1 MLAYWKALFEFKLSL
16 SSHQTTGAWLAGNAT
31 ASPKQTRIWLY
42 LSRPPSNGCLLSS
55 QECDYILFYWPEHY
69 KLELWT
75 THHTWTTHNNLDKE
89 LTATCKVQSVQDQTY
104 SPYSL
109 PFRQKINEKRAAVF
123 QVLNT
128 YCDGRS
134 IEQLLIF
141 WPSFLFL
148 VQVMFFPFKESQPC
162 RPWFLSLQS
171 SSITFVYWTLNK

>member
-75 THHTWTTHNNLDKE
+75 PHHTWTTHSNLDKE
-89 LTATCKVQSVQDQTY
+89 LTATCKVQSVQNQSY

-109 PFRQKINEKRAAVF
+109 PFRQKMNEKIVVYF
-123 QVLNT
+123 KS
-128 YCDGRS
+128 GKS

-141 WPSFLFL
+141 WPPFLFL
-148 VQVMFFPFKESQPC
+148 VQVMFFPFKGSQPC